1 MGDGTA
7 APDDAPAILAY
18 KAASP
23 SKFSVKSR
31 FLLPRDTDENEFR
44 LTREVIRSGALRD
57 YIRANN
63 PGQPV
68 WSDEQLEASWRETL
82 AAHPE
87 PGGDVWVFG
96 YGSLIWNPAIHY
108 VERRIARLHGYHR
121 RFCLWTHLGRGTPER
136 PGLMLGLES
145 GGSCVGMAF
154 RIAAEAVAEEIGIV
168 WRREMFGDAYR
179 ARWCRLATG
188 EGPVWAVAF
197 LINPAHPRYAG
208 RPPEAEVV
216 AALAH
221 AAGPLGTTRAYLDNT
236 LAHLEEEGIHDRPLT
251 RLQRL
256 VAAEAGA
263 GRDWPSASP

>member
-1 MGDGTA
+1 MR
-7 APDDAPAILAY
+7 DADQ
-18 KAASP
+18 S
-23 SKFSVKSR
+23 
-31 FLLPRDTDENEFR
+31 EFQ

-57 YIRANN
+57 YIRANG
-63 PGQPV
+63 PDLPIR
-68 WSDEQLEASWRETL
+68 SDEELEASWRETL
-82 AAHPE
+82 AAHPD

-108 VERRIARLHGYHR
+108 VEQRIARLHGYHR
-121 RFCLWTHLGRGTPER
+121 RFCLWTHLGRGTVER
-136 PGLMLGLES
+136 PGMMLGLEP

-154 RIAAEAVAEEIGIV
+154 RIAAASVAEEIGIV

-179 ARWCRLATG
+179 ARWRRLATG
-188 EGPVWAVAF
+188 EGPVWAIAF
-197 LINPAHPRYAG
+197 LINPAHPRYAR

-236 LAHLEEEGIHDRPLT
+236 VAHLAEYGIRDRPLA

-256 VAAEAGA
+256 ATERAGA
-263 GRDWPSASP
+263 G